1 MKVLHFLL
9 SAAVLA
15 VAACNP
21 VDKAPV
27 EYEGLDHIE
36 VAESDKVFP
45 NPERGFYSV
54 KSFHSASAAKM
65 TAKSV
70 EVARTMNKTI
80 YYHGYYPKDYMNGH
94 IGEEFLEMMR
104 YNMQVLRENGAKCVL
119 RIAYSD
125 SEAERPWDP
134 TLDVVLT
141 HIEDIKPVLQEY
153 ADVILTFQ
161 AGFVGVW
168 GEWYYTE
175 NFVSNPK
182 TPEDH
187 TLRKQVTDAM
197 LAALPVERTISL
209 RTPMFKRMMYTDSYA
224 DTLTLETAHNGTPR
238 ARISAFN
245 DCFGADGSDMGTFS
259 GADSRELWKK
269 DSRYTFMGGETCAL
283 SKYCLCEQT
292 LQDMEDY
299 HWTYL
304 NSEYNGKVLNRW
316 RDGGCMEEIERR
328 LGYRLSLTDVYSS
341 KTSAAGQD
349 FRVVLKLKNSGF
361 SAPINPRAVELV
373 LVDGNGKKTVYEQ
386 KDADP
391 RYWFAGETVTLDR
404 IIKIPADATGEC
416 TLYLNLPD
424 PKPTLHDNPKFSI
437 RLANENVWDE
447 ATGFNK
453 VATFT
458 L

>member
-197 LAALPVERTISL
+197 LAALPVERTI
-209 RTPMFKRMMYTDSYA
+209 
-224 DTLTLETAHNGTPR
+224 
-238 ARISAFN
+238 
-245 DCFGADGSDMGTFS
+245 
-259 GADSRELWKK
+259 
-269 DSRYTFMGGETCAL
+269 
-283 SKYCLCEQT
+283 
-292 LQDMEDY
+292 
-299 HWTYL
+299 
-304 NSEYNGKVLNRW
+304 
-316 RDGGCMEEIERR
+316 
-328 LGYRLSLTDVYSS
+328 
-341 KTSAAGQD
+341 
-349 FRVVLKLKNSGF
+349 
-361 SAPINPRAVELV
+361 
-373 LVDGNGKKTVYEQ
+373 
-386 KDADP
+386 
-391 RYWFAGETVTLDR
+391 
-404 IIKIPADATGEC
+404 
-416 TLYLNLPD
+416 
-424 PKPTLHDNPKFSI
+424 
-437 RLANENVWDE
+437 
-447 ATGFNK
+447 
-453 VATFT
+453 
-458 L
+458 